1 MLILSLMV
9 DITTTFQRV
18 PCLLV
23 NWLLPKPTFLE
34 LENKQVWLTIVR
46 VQTQLV
52 KLAIRV
58 KKLKDQAIQKRAYRV
73 CCSNSMLFQ
82 VINVML
88 NQMAWFLTLL
98 RFQVEHRVAWRF
110 LTEIT
115 IISSH
120 IQSFLPWKKR
130 LHVWFLYLATVGSQH
145 LWKIQANQ
153 QNIQLNQIILMTKTV
168 TMEVR
173 IPTMKTMTMMERSMT
188 ITTVKNMIIVLQL
201 TVLLVKMSKGL

>member
-1 MLILSLMV
+1 MLISFLME
-9 DITTTFQRV
+9 DISTTFRRV
-18 PCLLV
+18 PCLLA
-23 NWLLPKPTFLE
+23 NWQLLKLTSLE
-34 LENKQVWLTIVR
+34 LESNQLWLTIV
-46 VQTQLV
+46 QTKMEAV
-52 KLAIRV
+52 KPLIQV
-58 KKLKDQAIQKRAYRV
+58 NKPKHQANQKRAFRV
-73 CCSNSMLFQ
+73 YCSNSMLFQ

-88 NQMAWFLTLL
+88 NQMAWFLILL
-98 RFQVEHRVAWRF
+98 RFQVERRVAWRF

-120 IQSFLPWKKR
+120 IQSFLHWKKR
-130 LHVWFLYLATVGSQH
+130 LRVWFLYLATVGSQH

-153 QNIQLNQIILMTKTV
+153 QNIQLNQIIIMTKTV

-188 ITTVKNMIIVLQL
+188 TTTVKNMIMVLQL